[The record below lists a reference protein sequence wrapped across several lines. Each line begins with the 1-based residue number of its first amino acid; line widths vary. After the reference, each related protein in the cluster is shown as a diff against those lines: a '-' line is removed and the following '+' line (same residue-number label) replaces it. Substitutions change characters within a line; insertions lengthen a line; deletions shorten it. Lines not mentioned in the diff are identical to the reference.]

1 MSLQRRLF
9 PALAA
14 AAAAILSAC
23 AGFTPLYAT
32 PGLTPSLEAIE
43 VTTPQ
48 NRSGF
53 MLREKINDEF
63 ARKIDQPALYRL
75 QLTVAERRNAR
86 GLRVNNVASDVE
98 EYLGVSYTLIENS
111 TGKRLT
117 TGFVPI
123 SVLYISADA
132 PYAGIAAQQDAQARA
147 ADQVAVRIRLDLS
160 RYFASRA
167 DEAPKAP

>member
-1 MSLQRRLF
+1 
-9 PALAA
+9 
-14 AAAAILSAC
+14 
-23 AGFTPLYAT
+23 
-32 PGLTPSLEAIE
+32 
-43 VTTPQ
+43 
-48 NRSGF
+48 

-123 SVLYISADA
+123 SVFYISADA